1 MESTFIA
8 SVGNETSPIYISKLI
23 NKDKTYVDIRK
34 MYQDKDGEIKHT
46 KKGIA
51 ILDEDLF
58 DVMKVLVQF
67 LEVDEQDSLMEE
79 LQKLSGDDED
89 GSDLDGDVDFDDED
103 EDIEEE

>member
-8 SVGNETSPIYISKLI
+8 SVGNETSPIHISKLI